1 MIPLLAAVSP
11 VISGLGGLAG
21 MGGSPMP
28 ADQLTQVNDFVDSK
42 KLNISFGDFLTG
54 KSDKQM
60 DGNKNFIY
68 ALVLAGGIAYLIL
81 RK

>member
-1 MIPLLAAVSP
+1 MSAFLSALSP
-11 VISGLGGLAG
+11 VISGLGGL
-21 MGGSPMP
+21 GGAPMP

-54 KSDKQM
+54 KSENQM
-60 DGNKNFIY
+60 NGNKNVIY
-68 ALVLAGGIAYLIL
+68 AVVLAGGIAYLIL